1 MDIEQI
7 AKIIKQNG
15 GNTYLVGG
23 AVRDAILNKS
33 IKDEDYCVTGLTSD
47 KFKQLFPEAHIRG
60 KAFEVF
66 DIEHKEFALARRE
79 TKCR

>member
-47 KFKQLFPEAHIRG
+47 KFKELFPEAHIRG

-66 DIEHKEFALARRE
+66 DLEHKEFALARKE

>member
-33 IKDEDYCVTGLTSD
+33 IKDEDYCVTGITAEEFM
-47 KFKQLFPEAHIRG
+47 KLFPQAHIKVLLPSGSRLPDPVLWN
-60 KAFEVF
+60 KAG
-66 DIEHKEFALARRE
+66 
-79 TKCR
+79 